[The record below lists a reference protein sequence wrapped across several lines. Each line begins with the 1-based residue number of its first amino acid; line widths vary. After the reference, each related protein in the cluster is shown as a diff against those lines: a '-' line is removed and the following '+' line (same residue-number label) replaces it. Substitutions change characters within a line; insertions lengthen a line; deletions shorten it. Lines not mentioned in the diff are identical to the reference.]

1 MAYTIKVNGTDRTV
15 DAEGEMPLLWALRDV
30 LDIKGPKFGCG
41 GGFCGACTVHVDG
54 APVRSCITP
63 ISGLGAKAV
72 TTIEAMSA
80 DPIGAKL
87 QQAWLDADVVQCGY
101 CQAGQIMSA
110 HALLKAK
117 PKPTDADIDAA
128 MNGNLCRCATYVRI
142 RAAIKLAA
150 GMPATDSRS
159 L

>member
-1 MAYTIKVNGTDRTV
+1 MAYTIKVNGKDRTV
-15 DAEGEMPLLWALRDV
+15 DAEGEMPLLWALRDL

-87 QQAWLDADVVQCGY
+87 QKAWIDADVVQCGY

-142 RAAIKLAA
+142 RAAIKQAA
-150 GMPATDSRS
+150 GMPTTDSRK

>member
-1 MAYTIKVNGTDRTV
+1 MAYTIKVNGKDRTV
-15 DAEGEMPLLWALRDV
+15 DAEGEMPLLWALRDE

-41 GGFCGACTVHVDG
+41 GGFCGACTVHIDG
-54 APVRSCITP
+54 APTRSCITP

-72 TTIEAMSA
+72 TTIEGMSG
-80 DPIGAKL
+80 DPIGARL
-87 QQAWLDADVVQCGY
+87 QQAWLDADVPQCGY

-117 PKPTDADIDAA
+117 PKPTDAEIDAA
-128 MNGNLCRCATYVRI
+128 MSGNLCRCGTYVRI
-142 RAAIKLAA
+142 RAAIKQAA
-150 GMPATDSRS
+150 GMPTNDSRK

>member
-1 MAYTIKVNGTDRTV
+1 MAYTIKVNGKDRTV
-15 DAEGEMPLLWALRDV
+15 DAEGEMPLLWALRDL

-63 ISGLGAKAV
+63 ISGLGAKSV
-72 TTIEAMSA
+72 TTIEAMGG

-142 RAAIKLAA
+142 RAAIKQAA
-150 GMPATDSRS
+150 GLPTNDSRK

>member
-1 MAYTIKVNGTDRTV
+1 MAYTIKVNGKDRTV
-15 DAEGEMPLLWALRDV
+15 DAEGEMPLLWALRDL

-63 ISGLGAKAV
+63 ISGLGAKTV

-87 QQAWLDADVVQCGY
+87 QKAWIDADVVQCGY

-142 RAAIKLAA
+142 RAAIKQAA
-150 GMPATDSRS
+150 GMPTTDSRK

>member
-1 MAYTIKVNGTDRTV
+1 MAYTIKVNGKDRTV
-15 DAEGEMPLLWALRDV
+15 DAEGEMPLLWALRDL

-63 ISGLGAKAV
+63 ISGLGAKLV
-72 TTIEAMSA
+72 TTIEAMGG

-142 RAAIKLAA
+142 RAAIKQAA
-150 GMPATDSRS
+150 GLPTNDSRK

>member
-72 TTIEAMSA
+72 TTVEAMSA
-80 DPIGAKL
+80 DPLGAKL
-87 QQAWLDADVVQCGY
+87 QQAWLEADVVQCGY

-150 GMPATDSRS
+150 GMPVTDSRS